1 MVRSILEVQPRLST
15 GGSGKTSDEI
25 VYDLSESILNKLP
38 DVLDM
43 EKVDK
48 SLLEV
53 ASLSYSSLNTW
64 HFTE

>member
-1 MVRSILEVQPRLST
+1 MVRSILEVQPRMST

-25 VYDLSESILNKLP
+25 VYDLSESILSKLP

-43 EKVDK
+43 EKADK

-53 ASLSYSSLNTW
+53 ASLPYSCLNTW
-64 HFTE
+64 YFIA

>member
-53 ASLSYSSLNTW
+53 ASLPYSSLNTW